1 MEIKELEFK
10 IGKCVLFG
18 DYKSYNE
25 VPIAWNTFKNAPIT
39 TIKPHESLE
48 KYCFYAA
55 QPIGIVT
62 NFKQLDD
69 LSFLLDILI
78 EDKYNY
84 IWNQS
89 KKQLQLLLMINNYT
103 AIIRGLYLE

>member
-18 DYKSYNE
+18 ACKSHNE
-25 VPIAWNTFKNAPIT
+25 IPIALDTLKNAPIT
-39 TIKPHESLE
+39 TTKLHEPLE
-48 KYCFYAA
+48 NYCVYAA